1 MLQTITRTAE
11 VIAEMLT
18 ENTGRH
24 ILDSGGENGR
34 HWQHQQGMTAA
45 DFAARPSASLHDYGY
60 LTIDLFHYLTDV
72 LHYEPEADAAFQE
85 WAAVRPDDGWLQLME
100 EYAEDAELGHELK
113 FTENSYNRD
122 SSLSQV
128 IQFTVYLDSER
139 NLRVLLQIHGGAD
152 VRGGYTRP
160 RVFSMPEE
168 YALFT
173 EYATVRCTGD
183 NEHSWDWNG
192 GEWIE
197 HDGRGS
203 ASDFDLY
210 ELSEKARTAGLNY
223 ISCPDCGSKLEA
235 EASNCI

>member
-1 MLQTITRTAE
+1 MIQTITRTAE
-11 VIAEMLT
+11 VIADMMT

-24 ILDSGGENGR
+24 ILDSGGQSGR
-34 HWQHQQGMTAA
+34 SWQRTAGMTAK
-45 DFAARPSASLHDYGY
+45 DFAARPTADLHEYGY
-60 LTIDLFHYLTDV
+60 LNIDLFHYLTDV
-72 LHYEPEADAAFQE
+72 LDYEPEADAAFQE
-85 WAAVRPDDGWLQLME
+85 WAAARPDDGWLQLME

-122 SSLSQV
+122 SLLSQV

-173 EYATVRCTGD
+173 EYATVQCTG
-183 NEHSWDWNG
+183 EQCHGWDWNG
-192 GEWIE
+192 GEWVDSE
-197 HDGRGS
+197 GRYS
-203 ASDFDLY
+203 SDFDLY
-210 ELSEKARTAGLNY
+210 EISEKARASELGYLP
-223 ISCPDCGSKLEA
+223 CPECGTKLEA
-235 EASNCI
+235 WASNCI

>member
-1 MLQTITRTAE
+1 MIQTITRTAE
-11 VIAEMLT
+11 VIAEMMT

-24 ILDSGGENGR
+24 LLDSGGNSSR
-34 HWQHQQGMTAA
+34 HWQHNQGMTAA
-45 DFAARPSASLHDYGY
+45 AFAARPTADLHEYGY
-60 LTIDLFHYLTDV
+60 LNIDLFHYLTDI
-72 LHYEPEADAAFQE
+72 LYYEPEADTAFQE
-85 WAAVRPDDGWLQLME
+85 YAAARPDSGWLELME
-100 EYAEDAELGHELK
+100 DYASDEELGHEMK

-128 IQFTVYLDSER
+128 IQFTVFLDHDQ

-168 YALFT
+168 YALLT
-173 EYATVRCTGD
+173 EYATVYCSGK
-183 NEHSWDWNG
+183 EQHGWDWNG

-203 ASDFDLY
+203 ASDFNLY
-210 ELSEKARTAGLNY
+210 ELSEKARTAGLDY
-223 ISCPDCGSKLEA
+223 IPCPDCGSKLEA